1 MSDAAVDEPIIGQ
14 TPAVLTATTGA
25 LTFAAATALFPSAIA
40 PEIAHA
46 LGVSPALIGVQ
57 VSLLYAGAM
66 LSSLIGGGITRRI
79 GACRT
84 TQWAVG
90 LFGLGGVV
98 ATLPNVW
105 MFILA
110 SLLIGLG
117 YGLTNPAASH
127 LLTRFSNPARRGL
140 VFGFKQTGVPLGG
153 VVAGALAPTLT
164 VLFNWQVA
172 LALLLVPA
180 LTGIGLLQIRRPQ
193 WDDDRSA
200 SAPWLASPMADI
212 RLVWA
217 HRPLRWTALASFF
230 FSITQLCLTVFT
242 VTMLVEDLA
251 IALVTAGLMMAA
263 VQVCGVGGR
272 ILWGYVADRLGQGLL
287 TIAITQ
293 TMTSALALSVT
304 LMRPE
309 WPIFLITAL
318 LCLFSLG
325 ALGWNGVYL
334 AQIAHLAPAGQ
345 VARAS
350 GGALFITF
358 AGVLFGPAAFSAL
371 HLITPTYLSTFAAVA
386 AMNIIGVGF
395 VLIAR
400 SHARQAALAQ

>member
-1 MSDAAVDEPIIGQ
+1 MSETATEHADAGQ

-40 PEIAHA
+40 PEIADA
-46 LGVSPALIGVQ
+46 LGVSPALVGIQ

-66 LSSLIGGGITRRI
+66 VSSLIGGGITRRI

-98 ATLPNVW
+98 ATLPSLV

-127 LLTRFSNPARRGL
+127 LLVRFSNPARRGL
-140 VFGFKQTGVPLGG
+140 VFGLKQTGVPLGG
-153 VVAGALAPTLT
+153 VVAGALAPTLA
-164 VLFNWQVA
+164 VQFGWQSA
-172 LALLLVPA
+172 LALLALPA
-180 LTGIGLLQIRRPQ
+180 LAGVLLLQRMRYQ
-193 WDDDRSA
+193 WDDDRSDD
-200 SAPWLASPMADI
+200 APWLASPMTDI

-217 HRPLRWTALASFF
+217 HHPLRWTALASFC
-230 FSITQLCLTVFT
+230 FSTTQLCLTVFT

-251 IALVTAGLMMAA
+251 ISLVTAGFMMAA
-263 VQVCGVGGR
+263 VQICGVAGR
-272 ILWGYVADRLGQGLL
+272 IFWGWLADRLGQGLL
-287 TIAITQ
+287 TLAVTQ
-293 TMTSALALSVT
+293 SLTALLALSVSFMQPTWSIVTIT
-304 LMRPE
+304 L
-309 WPIFLITAL
+309 L
-318 LCLFSLG
+318 LCLFGFG

-345 VARAS
+345 IARAS

-371 HLITPTYLSTFAAVA
+371 HLVTPTYVSTFAAVA
-386 AMNIIGVGF
+386 AMSGLGVGL
-395 VLIAR
+395 VIMGRA
-400 SHARQAALAQ
+400 HALHAALAK